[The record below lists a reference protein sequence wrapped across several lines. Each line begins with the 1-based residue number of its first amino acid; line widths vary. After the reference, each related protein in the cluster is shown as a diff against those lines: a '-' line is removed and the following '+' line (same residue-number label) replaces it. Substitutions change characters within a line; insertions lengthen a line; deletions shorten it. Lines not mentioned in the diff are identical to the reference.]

1 MKRLLTAAVI
11 LPPVL
16 AAVFLLPTAWFF
28 ALILAAVA
36 LAAAEFV
43 RVLRPLAP
51 GAPLGALPV
60 LVLAA
65 AIALWLA
72 LATDPVA
79 RGAGAPELRAVAAGL
94 VFTVGLSC
102 AVLFGRTPAA
112 EALPAVGGLC
122 FGTVY
127 FALPAVA
134 VTRLQQTD
142 PWLVVLV
149 FALVWLGDTAAYYVG
164 SRWGRHKMAP
174 VVSPNKSWEGAAASL
189 AAALA
194 VAAVWSWIA
203 LDAVRPA
210 ALALGVVVN
219 AAAQVGDLA
228 ESLFKRGS
236 GIKDSGT
243 LLPGHGGMLD
253 RIDGLLFA
261 APVLWIAVLL
271 FL

>member
-1 MKRLLTAAVI
+1 MQRLLTAAVT
-11 LPPVL
+11 LPPL
-16 AAVFLLPTAWFF
+16 AAAVFLLPSPWFF
-28 ALILAAVA
+28 ALILLAAVV
-36 LAAAEFV
+36 AAAEFV
-43 RVLRPLAP
+43 RLLRPLAP
-51 GAPLGALPV
+51 GAPLGVLPV
-60 LVLAA
+60 LVGAG

-72 LATDPVA
+72 LETDPA
-79 RGAGAPELRAVAAGL
+79 AGGAGAPEVRAVAAGL
-94 VFTVGLSC
+94 VFSVGLSC

-112 EALPAVGGLC
+112 QALPAVGGLC

-127 FALPAVA
+127 LALPAVA
-134 VTRLQQTD
+134 LGRLRESD

-189 AAALA
+189 AVALA
-194 VAAVWSWIA
+194 TSAVWSWLA
-203 LDAVRPA
+203 LGAVRPA

-236 GIKDSGT
+236 GIKDSGN

-261 APVLWIAVLL
+261 APVLWVTVLL